1 MSIYRDGLIPQAET
15 SQSSAM
21 AAYRVGKVDFQ
32 TLLSS
37 VLDLQNLRQEY
48 YRSLAD
54 HEIAIAKLQQI
65 IGDRDETPVGDSA
78 CWHSSW
84 LSHANSLRS

>member
-1 MSIYRDGLIPQAET
+1 MS
-15 SQSSAM
+15 
-21 AAYRVGKVDFQ
+21 AYRVGKVDFQ

-54 HEIAIAKLQQI
+54 HEIAIAKIQQVV
-65 IGDRDETPVGDSA
+65 GDRK
-78 CWHSSW
+78 
-84 LSHANSLRS
+84 

>member
-1 MSIYRDGLIPQAET
+1 MQRLGLDLRFSDDFAPFFRSVQVGP
-15 SQSSAM
+15 
-21 AAYRVGKVDFQ
+21 YRVGKVDFQ

-54 HEIAIAKLQQI
+54 HEIAIAKLQQV
-65 IGDRDETPVGDSA
+65 IGDR
-78 CWHSSW
+78 
-84 LSHANSLRS
+84 R

>member
-1 MSIYRDGLIPQAET
+1 
-15 SQSSAM
+15 M

-37 VLDLQNLRQEY
+37 VLDLQNLQQEY

-54 HEIAIAKLQQI
+54 HEIAIAKIQQV
-65 IGDRDETPVGDSA
+65 IGDRK
-78 CWHSSW
+78 
-84 LSHANSLRS
+84 